1 MSQWHSSSRIINLC
15 IVPVTLPDTG
25 DSWASVHF
33 KNLLKYWL
41 LTDLFQTLLSWSRTH
56 LHIAVVHDT
65 ARNICIISFRA
76 FKITQI
82 RGLVFNSTTMILFTL
97 LYPLFISC
105 YCFSS
110 IFYVQ
115 RIINKCLYIIWSL
128 ECMFCQ
134 IFWAGELSSSWYISP
149 CIALCLAHQL
159 RRFLSLC
166 SIIIL
171 FEVAA

>member
-1 MSQWHSSSRIINLC
+1 MEVFISFEALSVS
-15 IVPVTLPDTG
+15 IVGNIEPVT
-25 DSWASVHF
+25 F

-76 FKITQI
+76 FKIMQI

-149 CIALCLAHQL
+149 CIVPGT
-159 RRFLSLC
+159 STEE
-166 SIIIL
+166 IP
-171 FEVAA
+171 EPV